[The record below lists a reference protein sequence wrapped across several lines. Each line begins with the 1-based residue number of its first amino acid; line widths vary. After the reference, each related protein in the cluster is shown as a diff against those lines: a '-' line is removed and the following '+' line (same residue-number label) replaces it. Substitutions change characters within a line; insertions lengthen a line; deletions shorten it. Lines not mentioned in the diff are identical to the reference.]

1 MKKKDVLHGTRSL
14 PLGVDES
21 ENFFIRL
28 FSNQKFIALIALG
41 ILILLFFPLAKS
53 YSRRLVVEKEI
64 AEMKNKIAEYEKE
77 SNELQDFLNYL
88 SSPEAAEE
96 QARLSLNMKKPGE
109 GVVVIE
115 TINKT
120 SDLES
125 KNTDLKNE
133 KNIKKWL
140 NYFFN

>member
-115 TINKT
+115 MINKT
-120 SDLES
+120 SDLED

>member
-120 SDLES
+120 SDLED